1 MEAAGGDPKT
11 FKYIRRIGETDGVP
25 RVIEC
30 AFGIH
35 RDGLTAGSG
44 PDRRFITG
52 VNWSPGINNPFRSIG
67 KSGDGLD
74 AILENVRASHGAP
87 VIGCLHVACPRV
99 AYTDRGKSAIVVEG
113 EVEDDDGEE

>member
-1 MEAAGGDPKT
+1 M
-11 FKYIRRIGETDGVP
+11 
-25 RVIEC
+25 
-30 AFGIH
+30 
-35 RDGLTAGSG
+35 
-44 PDRRFITG
+44 
-52 VNWSPGINNPFRSIG
+52 NWSPGINNPFRSIG

-74 AILENVRASHGAP
+74 AILENVRASHDAP